1 MKLALG
7 TVQFGCSYG
16 VANVDGQIK
25 DGVAEQ
31 ILKYSK
37 SKGID
42 TLDTAIAYGNSE
54 QRLGSIGVNDW
65 RIVTKLPASPI
76 NCSDIS
82 QRIYQQF
89 EDSLRQLNVSHITA
103 LLLHTPMQLMG
114 PNGDKIWKSLEQ
126 IKSNG
131 QVEKIGFSI
140 YEPAELDQLWK
151 YFRPDIV
158 QVPFNVLD
166 QRMKTSGWFDKLNN
180 NNVEL
185 HVRSVFL
192 QGLLLMDKS
201 NRPEKFHH
209 WNHIWKRW
217 DRWLTEN
224 NTTSL
229 EATLGYV
236 LSEQAIDRVIVGVDT
251 LKQLKEIL
259 SVAHNIS
266 DMKFDDSLHQFSMVD
281 SQLINPS
288 NWDSL

>member
-1 MKLALG
+1 MK
-7 TVQFGCSYG
+7 
-16 VANVDGQIK
+16 D
-25 DGVAEQ
+25 AEF
-31 ILKYSK
+31 
-37 SKGID
+37 
-42 TLDTAIAYGNSE
+42 TLNNE
-54 QRLGSIGVNDW
+54 R
-65 RIVTKLPASPI
+65 
-76 NCSDIS
+76 
-82 QRIYQQF
+82 
-89 EDSLRQLNVSHITA
+89 H
-103 LLLHTPMQLMG
+103 
-114 PNGDKIWKSLEQ
+114 
-126 IKSNG
+126 
-131 QVEKIGFSI
+131 
-140 YEPAELDQLWK
+140 
-151 YFRPDIV
+151 
-158 QVPFNVLD
+158 
-166 QRMKTSGWFDKLNN
+166 KLNN